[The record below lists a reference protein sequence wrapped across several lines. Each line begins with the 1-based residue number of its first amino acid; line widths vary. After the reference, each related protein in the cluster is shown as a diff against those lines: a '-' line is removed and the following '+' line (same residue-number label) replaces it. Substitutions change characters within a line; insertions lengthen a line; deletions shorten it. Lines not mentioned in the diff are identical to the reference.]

1 MQFYQTAMIQ
11 EIYRKRAESSAWRKV
26 IVVFLHSIL
35 WMAYFSLPFVFM
47 PRMGPGNFGGLF
59 SHMPTPLVVNNVFM
73 ILAFYVNSLILM
85 PEFFNKKRWTLYIL
99 FTCLFAFGTAFV
111 YDIAREIESLLGMR
125 SFYGP
130 PMGGM
135 EGNGQPMG
143 GGPSPRGMFEFRR
156 FSFLYT
162 FIMIWS
168 ISMVY
173 FLITQLQQS
182 KRHAEAVIANALQ
195 SELSFLKAQINPHFL
210 FNTLNNIYALSLK
223 KSDDAP
229 KAIMKLSNLMRQLTN
244 DTAVDYV
251 PFEDEERFIRDYIEL
266 QQMRLSDKTTVNYGI
281 EGSFNQLRIAA
292 RLLIPYID
300 NAFKY
305 GVSNHTKSTI
315 DIHFSFK
322 DAWMTF
328 VITNAIH
335 SNKADVMHTSSGVG
349 LENATRRLDLLYKNK
364 YRFKQ
369 TKTDTQYSIHLEIN
383 LS

>member
-1 MQFYQTAMIQ
+1 MIQ
-11 EIYRKRAESSAWRKV
+11 ESYRKRAENTIWRKLT
-26 IVVFLHSIL
+26 VVFLHTIL

-47 PRMGPGNFGGLF
+47 PRMGPGTFGGIF
-59 SHMPTPLVVNNVFM
+59 YHIPTPLIVNNLFM
-73 ILAFYVNSLILM
+73 IIAFYVNSLVLM
-85 PEFFNKKRWTLYIL
+85 PEFFNKKRWGLYIF

-111 YDIAREIESLLGMR
+111 YDIAREIEGLLGMR
-125 SFYGP
+125 SIYGP

-135 EGNGQPMG
+135 DGNG
-143 GGPSPRGMFEFRR
+143 PSLSNMPRPRGMFEFRR

-162 FIMIWS
+162 FIMVWS
-168 ISMVY
+168 VSMVY
-173 FLITQLQQS
+173 FLITQLQRS

-266 QQMRLSDKTTVNYGI
+266 QQMRLSDKTTVNYVV
-281 EGSFNQLRIAA
+281 EGSHQQLRIAA
-292 RLLIPYID
+292 RLLIPFID

-305 GVSNHTKSTI
+305 GVSNHTKSSI
-315 DIHFSFK
+315 DIHFSFNGT
-322 DAWMTF
+322 WMTF

-335 SNKADVMHTSSGVG
+335 SNKADVMHSSSGVG
-349 LENATRRLDLLYKNK
+349 LENVTRRLDLLYKNN
-364 YRFKQ
+364 YRLKQ
-369 TKTDTQYSIHLEIN
+369 TKNDSVFSINLEIN
-383 LS
+383 LL